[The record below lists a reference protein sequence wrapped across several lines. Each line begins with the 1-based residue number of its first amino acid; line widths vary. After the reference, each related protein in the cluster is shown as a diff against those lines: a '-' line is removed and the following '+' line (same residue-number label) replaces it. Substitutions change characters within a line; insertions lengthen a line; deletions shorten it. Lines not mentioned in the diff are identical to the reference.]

1 MGSRLFFTFTC
12 LLATYKLL
20 FTKKFVNNYEITCM
34 LMPYEKLKKSI
45 NTTKDKAD
53 ILLNLGNNS
62 VIIIECKTVKE
73 SGKIQRIN

>member
-1 MGSRLFFTFTC
+1 
-12 LLATYKLL
+12 
-20 FTKKFVNNYEITCM
+20 M